1 MPRWRMTSAPIL
13 QFTSVRTRIVGSKTL
28 IGLKHTAKT
37 SAGLPVT
44 TTWVEMPP
52 EDVEADQDVA
62 GHAGRTGPR
71 LAPLDMAAAR
81 LSLMPNKP

>member
-1 MPRWRMTSAPIL
+1 MTPAPLL
-13 QFTSVRTRIVGSKTL
+13 QFTSVRTRVEGAKTL

-52 EDVEADQDVA
+52 EDVERLIKALQDTLAELDQGQPPA
-62 GHAGRTGPR
+62 
-71 LAPLDMAAAR
+71 
-81 LSLMPNKP
+81 S

>member
-1 MPRWRMTSAPIL
+1 MHHRGMTPAPLL
-13 QFTSVRTRIVGSKTL
+13 QFTSVRTRSVGGKTL

-52 EDVEADQDVA
+52 EDVERLIKALQDTLADL
-62 GHAGRTGPR
+62 GRE
-71 LAPLDMAAAR
+71 
-81 LSLMPNKP
+81 

>member
-1 MPRWRMTSAPIL
+1 MTTAPIL
-13 QFTSVRTRIVGSKTL
+13 QFTSVRTRIVGGKTL

-52 EDVEADQDVA
+52 EDVERLIKALQDTLA
-62 GHAGRTGPR
+62 ELGRE
-71 LAPLDMAAAR
+71 
-81 LSLMPNKP
+81 